1 METEAVIELRKIR
14 TDLDML
20 TNLYSKL
27 VDRLIPEEE
36 PEPEDLKAIEG
47 RDKISSESELL
58 KVLDADTI
66 LSEEER
72 LIVSESFKHEKEGK
86 LVSLSEFKK
95 DIVPAL

>member
-1 METEAVIELRKIR
+1 MIELRKIR

-72 LIVSESFKHEKEGK
+72 LIVSESFKHEKEEK

-95 DIVPAL
+95 DLSS